1 MMKIKTSDSFFP
13 TKFRPVTA
21 NTNKDQS
28 KLDTVHSRSY
38 KLMKKRSSTFEAGTK
53 QTNQY

>member
-1 MMKIKTSDSFFP
+1 MKIKTSDSFFP

-28 KLDTVHSRSY
+28 KLDTAHSRSY